1 MSASIDIA
9 AAWPSSDRYATRA
22 TRARLV
28 LGIVALAVAILYAG
42 TIAAS
47 GGELMLVAPLAVAV
61 VVVLVIAHPVVGVYL
76 LFGAA
81 LLFEQFPIAGLDP
94 ITAQSHIFQNVS
106 AYTPLPLRL
115 SIADLLL
122 LLTAFGLIVRRLS
135 ARERLRLGPLGWGI
149 AAYAAAFVLSGLIG
163 VARGGMDLEVGLNEL
178 RAPFELCT
186 AYFLTANLVRERSQV
201 GVVLWTFVVIVGV
214 KALQGILNYQDAPG
228 WSAYDA
234 GAVTGHE
241 DVVFF
246 GTAVAL
252 AIVMAVL
259 GVRTKLFY
267 VLLALQPVLL
277 TALLLDQRRT
287 GFIALAVVL
296 VVVAV
301 LLIFARPKRG
311 LLLAAVAGVAALS
324 YIGLFWDASGPLAE
338 PVRAVRSVVDPSSV
352 SARDQSSSAW
362 RQIENRNIAFTI
374 QHLPL
379 TGVGLGEKYLVH
391 VQPPPLYDFIYW
403 QYITHNALLWLWLKA
418 GPIAAFALWTVIARA
433 PGGLR
438 DLRER
443 PRSPSALDSGAAR
456 RSGREPDPL
465 LSRRPR
471 AHLQPEHA
479 RARLGPRVIDVP
491 RRPGDGRRGSSCDRD
506 RRSGMSVLR
515 TVARN
520 VAMLTASRVATWIA
534 AFAFTIAQARYL
546 GPGHFGELSV
556 ALTYA
561 ALLAIVM
568 DFGLGTQLS
577 RMVAQRS
584 PGHEQALAAT
594 IAIRAGLWFLAAPA
608 LLLVCAAL
616 GYGPEL
622 QLTIFLLAV
631 SVLLVSGTCA
641 FDVVPQQFVSNA
653 TRESITMLERTVDSL
668 SIEKRMFFVPIVT
681 ITADALVPS

>member
-9 AAWPSSDRYATRA
+9 TAWPSSDRYATRA
-22 TRARLV
+22 ARARLV
-28 LGIVALAVAILYAG
+28 LGIVAFAVAILYAA
-42 TIAAS
+42 TIAAT
-47 GGELMLVAPLAVAV
+47 GGELILVAPLAVAV

-252 AIVMAVL
+252 AMVMAVL

-433 PGGLR
+433 LLVG
-438 DLRER
+438 
-443 PRSPSALDSGAAR
+443 SAIF
-456 RSGREPDPL
+456 
-465 LSRRPR
+465 
-471 AHLQPEHA
+471 
-479 RARLGPRVIDVP
+479 V
-491 RRPGDGRRGSSCDRD
+491 RGRD
-506 RRSGMSVLR
+506 RRVR
-515 TVARN
+515 
-520 VAMLTASRVATWIA
+520 WIA
-534 AFAFTIAQARYL
+534 AL
-546 GPGHFGELSV
+546 PV
-556 ALTYA
+556 ALVVSQILFSAVDLGLTYSRTM
-561 ALLAIVM
+561 LV
-568 DFGLGTQLS
+568 LG
-577 RMVAQRS
+577 
-584 PGHEQALAAT
+584 
-594 IAIRAGLWFLAAPA
+594 
-608 LLLVCAAL
+608 
-616 GYGPEL
+616 
-622 QLTIFLLAV
+622 
-631 SVLLVSGTCA
+631 SVLGLLTYLA
-641 FDVVPQQFVSNA
+641 DRA
-653 TRESITMLERTVDSL
+653 TVGEPR
-668 SIEKRMFFVPIVT
+668 PA
-681 ITADALVPS
+681 TAIGAAA

>member
-1 MSASIDIA
+1 MPDKI
-9 AAWPSSDRYATRA
+9 
-22 TRARLV
+22 V
-28 LGIVALAVAILYAG
+28 LGNHVAEKRGDAQLANARDI
-42 TIAAS
+42 
-47 GGELMLVAPLAVAV
+47 ELHRKLCERLEAV
-61 VVVLVIAHPVVGVYL
+61 
-76 LFGAA
+76 AA
-81 LLFEQFPIAGLDP
+81 LLRTAGE
-94 ITAQSHIFQNVS
+94 VS
-106 AYTPLPLRL
+106 AEEFLRTIEVMTMTEQLYTAEQMKQFEEAGKRVGPEEIRAVEEAWGALL
-115 SIADLLL
+115 SE
-122 LLTAFGLIVRRLS
+122 VR
-135 ARERLRLGPLGWGI
+135 ANRESNPE
-149 AAYAAAFVLSGLIG
+149 A
-163 VARGGMDLEVGLNEL
+163 
-178 RAPFELCT
+178 
-186 AYFLTANLVRERSQV
+186 
-201 GVVLWTFVVIVGV
+201 VGV

-433 PGGLR
+433 LLVG
-438 DLRER
+438 
-443 PRSPSALDSGAAR
+443 SAIF
-456 RSGREPDPL
+456 
-465 LSRRPR
+465 
-471 AHLQPEHA
+471 
-479 RARLGPRVIDVP
+479 V
-491 RRPGDGRRGSSCDRD
+491 RGRD
-506 RRSGMSVLR
+506 RRVR
-515 TVARN
+515 
-520 VAMLTASRVATWIA
+520 WIA
-534 AFAFTIAQARYL
+534 AL
-546 GPGHFGELSV
+546 PV
-556 ALTYA
+556 ALVVSQILFSAVDLGLTYSRSM
-561 ALLAIVM
+561 LV
-568 DFGLGTQLS
+568 LG
-577 RMVAQRS
+577 
-584 PGHEQALAAT
+584 
-594 IAIRAGLWFLAAPA
+594 
-608 LLLVCAAL
+608 
-616 GYGPEL
+616 
-622 QLTIFLLAV
+622 
-631 SVLLVSGTCA
+631 SVLGLLTYLA
-641 FDVVPQQFVSNA
+641 DRA
-653 TRESITMLERTVDSL
+653 TVGEPR
-668 SIEKRMFFVPIVT
+668 PA
-681 ITADALVPS
+681 TAIGAAA